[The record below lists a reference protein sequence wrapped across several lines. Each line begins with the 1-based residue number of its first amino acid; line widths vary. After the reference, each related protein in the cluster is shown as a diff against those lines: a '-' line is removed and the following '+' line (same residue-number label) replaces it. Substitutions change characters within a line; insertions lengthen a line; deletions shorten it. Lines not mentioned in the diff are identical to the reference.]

1 MTDTEPVLKLQA
13 IDKRF
18 RRHRVLSDLNLT
30 VTRGE
35 IVGLLGP
42 NGSGKTTTLRLAAG
56 YLWPD
61 SGRVFL
67 NEQALTPESTALRQR
82 IGYLPERIPLYDP
95 LTVRQQL
102 VFVARARGL
111 RGAAV
116 RSAVTEAAAAFDL
129 ESVLARVVG
138 RLSKG
143 FRQRVGLAQALLG
156 EPDLLLLDEPTSGL
170 DPFQILEAR
179 EMIRRASAHRA
190 VIVSTHIVQEISAL
204 CSRVV
209 YLRDGR
215 LVELERGVAAANH
228 RLALIATADEARVLE
243 AVSALDPAIA
253 VISREAR
260 EDARSQLVFDLTS
273 SATAPAALARRLTEV
288 TALEQFA
295 PVEADLESALVSAMR
310 RDQDQTR
317 P

>member
-1 MTDTEPVLKLQA
+1 MTDTEPVLKLRA

-67 NEQALTPESTALRQR
+67 NEQSLTPESTALRQR

-129 ESVLARVVG
+129 EPVIARVVG

-209 YLRDGR
+209 YLREGR

-228 RLALIATADEARVLE
+228 RLALIAAADEARVLE

-253 VISREAR
+253 VISREA
-260 EDARSQLVFDLTS
+260 
-273 SATAPAALARRLTEV
+273 SA
-288 TALEQFA
+288 
-295 PVEADLESALVSAMR
+295 D
-310 RDQDQTR
+310 
-317 P
+317 

>member
-1 MTDTEPVLKLQA
+1 MTDTEPVLKLRA

-129 ESVLARVVG
+129 EPVIARVVG

-209 YLRDGR
+209 YLREGR

-228 RLALIATADEARVLE
+228 RLALIAAADEARVLE

-253 VISREAR
+253 VISREASA
-260 EDARSQLVFDLTS
+260 DARSQLVFDLTS

-288 TALEQFA
+288 TALERFA
-295 PVEADLESALVSAMR
+295 PVEADLESALVAAMR

-317 P
+317 L

>member
-1 MTDTEPVLKLQA
+1 MTDTEPVLKLRA

-67 NEQALTPESTALRQR
+67 NEQSLTPESTALRQR

-129 ESVLARVVG
+129 EPVIARVVG

-209 YLRDGR
+209 YLREGR

-228 RLALIATADEARVLE
+228 RLALIAAADEARVLE

-260 EDARSQLVFDLTS
+260 ADARSQLVFDLTS
-273 SATAPAALARRLTEV
+273 SATAPAALARRLTKV

-295 PVEADLESALVSAMR
+295 PVEADLESALVAAMR

>member
-1 MTDTEPVLKLQA
+1 VTDTEPVLKLRA

-129 ESVLARVVG
+129 EPVIARVVG

-209 YLRDGR
+209 YLREGR

-228 RLALIATADEARVLE
+228 RLALIAAADEARVLL

-253 VISREAR
+253 VISREASA
-260 EDARSQLVFDLTS
+260 DARSQLVFDLTS
-273 SATAPAALARRLTEV
+273 SATAPAALARCLTEV
-288 TALEQFA
+288 TALERFA
-295 PVEADLESALVSAMR
+295 PVEADLESALVAAMR

-317 P
+317 L

>member
-1 MTDTEPVLKLQA
+1 MTDTEPVLKLRA

-67 NEQALTPESTALRQR
+67 NEQVLTPESTALRQR

-116 RSAVTEAAAAFDL
+116 RSAVTDAAAAFDL
-129 ESVLARVVG
+129 ESVIARVVG

-209 YLRDGR
+209 YLREGR

-228 RLALIATADEARVLE
+228 RLALIAAADEARVLE

-260 EDARSQLVFDLTS
+260 ADARSQLVFDLTS
-273 SATAPAALARRLTEV
+273 SATAPAALARRLTKV

-295 PVEADLESALVSAMR
+295 PVEADLESALVAAMR

>member
-1 MTDTEPVLKLQA
+1 MTDTEPVLKLRA

-67 NEQALTPESTALRQR
+67 NEQSLTPESTALRQR

-129 ESVLARVVG
+129 EPVIARVVG

-209 YLRDGR
+209 YLREGR

-228 RLALIATADEARVLE
+228 RLALIAAADEARVLE

-253 VISREAR
+253 VISREASA
-260 EDARSQLVFDLTS
+260 DARSQLVFDLTS

-288 TALEQFA
+288 TALERFA
-295 PVEADLESALVSAMR
+295 PVEADLESALVAAMR

-317 P
+317 L

>member
-1 MTDTEPVLKLQA
+1 MTDTEPVLKLRA

-129 ESVLARVVG
+129 EPVIARVVG

-170 DPFQILEAR
+170 DPFQNLEAR

-209 YLRDGR
+209 YLREGR

-228 RLALIATADEARVLE
+228 RLALIAAADEARVLQ

-253 VISREAR
+253 VISREASA
-260 EDARSQLVFDLTS
+260 DARSQLVFDLTS
-273 SATAPAALARRLTEV
+273 SATAPAALARCLTEV
-288 TALEQFA
+288 TALERFA
-295 PVEADLESALVSAMR
+295 PVEADLESALVAAMR

-317 P
+317 L

>member
-1 MTDTEPVLKLQA
+1 VTDTEPVLKLRA

-67 NEQALTPESTALRQR
+67 NEQVLTPESTALRQR

-129 ESVLARVVG
+129 EPVIARVVG

-209 YLRDGR
+209 YLREGR

-228 RLALIATADEARVLE
+228 RLALIAAADEARVLE

-260 EDARSQLVFDLTS
+260 ADARSQLVFDLTS
-273 SATAPAALARRLTEV
+273 SATAPAALARRLTKV

-295 PVEADLESALVSAMR
+295 PVEADLESALVAAMR

>member
-1 MTDTEPVLKLQA
+1 VTDTEPVLKLRA

-67 NEQALTPESTALRQR
+67 NEQSLTPESTALRQR

-129 ESVLARVVG
+129 EPVIARVVG

-209 YLRDGR
+209 YLREGR

-228 RLALIATADEARVLE
+228 RLALIAAADEARVLE

-253 VISREAR
+253 VISREASA
-260 EDARSQLVFDLTS
+260 DARSQLVFDLTS

-288 TALEQFA
+288 TALERFA
-295 PVEADLESALVSAMR
+295 PVEADLESALVAAMR

-317 P
+317 L

>member
-1 MTDTEPVLKLQA
+1 MTDTEPVLKLRA

-67 NEQALTPESTALRQR
+67 NEQSLTPESTALRQR

-129 ESVLARVVG
+129 EPVIARVVG

-209 YLRDGR
+209 YLREGR

-228 RLALIATADEARVLE
+228 RLALIAAADEARVLQ

-253 VISREAR
+253 VISREASA
-260 EDARSQLVFDLTS
+260 DARSQLVFDLTS
-273 SATAPAALARRLTEV
+273 SATAPAALARCLTEV
-288 TALEQFA
+288 TALERFA
-295 PVEADLESALVSAMR
+295 PVEADLESALVAAMR

-317 P
+317 L

>member
-1 MTDTEPVLKLQA
+1 MTDTEPVLKLRA

-67 NEQALTPESTALRQR
+67 NEQSLTPESTALRQR

-116 RSAVTEAAAAFDL
+116 RSAVTDAAAAFDL
-129 ESVLARVVG
+129 ESVIARVVG

-209 YLRDGR
+209 YLREGR

-228 RLALIATADEARVLE
+228 RLALIAAADEARVLE

-260 EDARSQLVFDLTS
+260 ADARSQLVFDLTS
-273 SATAPAALARRLTEV
+273 SATAPAALARRLTKV

-295 PVEADLESALVSAMR
+295 PVEADLESALVAAMR

>member
-67 NEQALTPESTALRQR
+67 NEQSLTPESTALRQR

-129 ESVLARVVG
+129 EPVIARVVG

-209 YLRDGR
+209 YLREGR
-215 LVELERGVAAANH
+215 LVELERGVGAANH
-228 RLALIATADEARVLE
+228 RLALIAAADETRVLE

-253 VISREAR
+253 VISREASA
-260 EDARSQLVFDLTS
+260 DARSQLVFDLTS

-288 TALEQFA
+288 TALERFA
-295 PVEADLESALVSAMR
+295 PVEADLESALVAAMR

-317 P
+317 L

>member
-1 MTDTEPVLKLQA
+1 VTDTEPVLKLRA

-67 NEQALTPESTALRQR
+67 NEQSLTPESTALRQR

-129 ESVLARVVG
+129 EPVIARVVG

-209 YLRDGR
+209 YLREGR

-228 RLALIATADEARVLE
+228 RLALIAAADEARVLQ

-253 VISREAR
+253 VISREASA
-260 EDARSQLVFDLTS
+260 DARSQLVFDLTS
-273 SATAPAALARRLTEV
+273 SATAPAALARCLTEV
-288 TALEQFA
+288 TALERFA
-295 PVEADLESALVSAMR
+295 PVEADLESALVAAMR

-317 P
+317 L

>member
-1 MTDTEPVLKLQA
+1 MTDTEPVLKLRA

-111 RGAAV
+111 RAAAV

-129 ESVLARVVG
+129 EPVIARVVG

-156 EPDLLLLDEPTSGL
+156 DPDLLLLDEPTSGL

-204 CSRVV
+204 CTRVV
-209 YLRDGR
+209 YLREGR

-228 RLALIATADEARVLE
+228 RLALIAAADEARVLE

-253 VISREAR
+253 VISREASA
-260 EDARSQLVFDLTS
+260 DARSQLVFDLTS

-288 TALEQFA
+288 TALERFA
-295 PVEADLESALVSAMR
+295 PVEADLESALVAAMR

-317 P
+317 L

>member
-61 SGRVFL
+61 SGQVFL

-209 YLRDGR
+209 YLREGR
-215 LVELERGVAAANH
+215 LVELERGVGAANH
-228 RLALIATADEARVLE
+228 RLALIAAADETRVLE

-253 VISREAR
+253 VISREASA
-260 EDARSQLVFDLTS
+260 DARSQLVFDLTS

-288 TALEQFA
+288 TALERFA
-295 PVEADLESALVSAMR
+295 PVEADLESALVAAMR

-317 P
+317 Q

>member
-1 MTDTEPVLKLQA
+1 VTDTEPVLKLRA

-129 ESVLARVVG
+129 EPVIARVVG

-209 YLRDGR
+209 YLREGR

-260 EDARSQLVFDLTS
+260 ADARSQLVFDLTS

-295 PVEADLESALVSAMR
+295 PVEADLESALVAAMR

>member
-1 MTDTEPVLKLQA
+1 MTDTEPVLKLRA

-116 RSAVTEAAAAFDL
+116 RSAVTDAAAAFDL
-129 ESVLARVVG
+129 ESVIARVVG

-209 YLRDGR
+209 YLREGR

-228 RLALIATADEARVLE
+228 RLALIAAADEARVLE

-260 EDARSQLVFDLTS
+260 ADARSQLVFDLTS
-273 SATAPAALARRLTEV
+273 SATAPAALARRLTKV

-295 PVEADLESALVSAMR
+295 PVEADLESALVAAMR

>member
-1 MTDTEPVLKLQA
+1 VTDTEPVLKLRA

-67 NEQALTPESTALRQR
+67 NEQVLTPESTALRQR

-116 RSAVTEAAAAFDL
+116 RSAVTDAAAAFDL
-129 ESVLARVVG
+129 ESVIARVVG

-209 YLRDGR
+209 YLREGR

-228 RLALIATADEARVLE
+228 RLALIAAADEARVLE

-260 EDARSQLVFDLTS
+260 ADARSQLVFDLTS
-273 SATAPAALARRLTEV
+273 SATAPAALARRLTKV

-295 PVEADLESALVSAMR
+295 PVEADLESALVAAMR